1 MTRRSFVQAATLAG
15 AAAAIGV
22 SMPNA
27 LVETEPAYADE
38 PVETKVV
45 KTSCHGCIQMC
56 PVRAYIEN
64 GVVVK
69 LEGDGCAREQEL
81 LVPEGPQSTTPCS
94 HRRILH
100 P

>member
-1 MTRRSFVQAATLAG
+1 MQERNLTRRSFVQAATLAG

-64 GVVVK
+64 GVVSSSK
-69 LEGDGCAREQEL
+69 A
-81 LVPEGPQSTTPCS
+81 
-94 HRRILH
+94 ILMR